1 MLHEIHRSQPKDSQ
15 KKAIIFDFLKNL
27 QPDYP
32 QKLQV
37 EYKREGD
44 QAIPLGMANVYP
56 NAIAMGMDSGKP
68 IAMGT
73 KSDMEMI
80 NQYDIVD
87 DASLKVSTAPII
99 EEDKQN

>member
-1 MLHEIHRSQPKDSQ
+1 
-15 KKAIIFDFLKNL
+15 
-27 QPDYP
+27 
-32 QKLQV
+32 
-37 EYKREGD
+37 
-44 QAIPLGMANVYP
+44 MANVYP

-73 KSDMEMI
+73 KADMDMI

-87 DASLKVSTAPII
+87 KDMDKSSTPII

>member
-1 MLHEIHRSQPKDSQ
+1 
-15 KKAIIFDFLKNL
+15 
-27 QPDYP
+27 
-32 QKLQV
+32 
-37 EYKREGD
+37 
-44 QAIPLGMANVYP
+44 MAHAYP

-87 DASLKVSTAPII
+87 KDGSSPII
-99 EEDKQN
+99 EEDKQNWIKSIQDRNLVKRLSIYWS

>member
-1 MLHEIHRSQPKDSQ
+1 
-15 KKAIIFDFLKNL
+15 
-27 QPDYP
+27 
-32 QKLQV
+32 
-37 EYKREGD
+37 
-44 QAIPLGMANVYP
+44 MAHAYP

-87 DASLKVSTAPII
+87 KDGSSPII
-99 EEDKQN
+99 EEDKQNWIISIQDRNLVKRLSIYWS

>member
-1 MLHEIHRSQPKDSQ
+1 
-15 KKAIIFDFLKNL
+15 
-27 QPDYP
+27 
-32 QKLQV
+32 
-37 EYKREGD
+37 
-44 QAIPLGMANVYP
+44 MAHAYP

-87 DASLKVSTAPII
+87 KDGSSPII